1 MYSQGNHPVIARIAV
16 GVFFLILMSMALQG
30 LYQDEQ
36 FENAPRSQGTVE
48 RSWTTYGRK
57 GSTRYHV
64 SYDFADVHGRIW
76 AVHNDTSQGT
86 YGSVHMGTIVP
97 VRYLAT
103 DPNQSRIDWP
113 NEMQYHWHQDKVLFC
128 IALVLGVFFALM
140 SFAARKS

>member
-1 MYSQGNHPVIARIAV
+1 MYSRENHPVIARIAV

-36 FENAPRSQGTVE
+36 FEKAPSSQGTVE

-64 SYDFADVHGRIW
+64 SYDFPDNHGHIW

-86 YGSVHMGTIVP
+86 YGSVHMGTLVP
-97 VRYLAT
+97 VKYLAA
-103 DPNQSRIDWP
+103 DPNQSRIDLP
-113 NEMQYHWHQDKVLFC
+113 NETQYHWHNDKFLFG
-128 IALVLGVFFALM
+128 IALVPGVFFVLM
-140 SFAARKS
+140 SFAARKK